1 MNSLDTSIQ
10 IFLTHA
16 AVRSELFN
24 HAIRTIAEF
33 YLFRGVLPL
42 AILYAIWFNPGVREQ
57 WRREMVVAT
66 IFSGLLALFF
76 GRILA
81 HYLPFRVRPV
91 YDPGSHLT
99 LPLAGTSEAVLR
111 TWSSFPSDHAMLW
124 ASIAMGIFLACRWAG
139 LVAFLHFAIFIC
151 LPRVYLGLHYPTDVL
166 AGALLGIVV
175 TYVTTREKVRV
186 RFAPTLVRLMDE
198 FPAVSYAFAFVLFF
212 ELATM
217 FDEPRQLAQ
226 SILNAW

>member
-91 YDPGSHLT
+91 YDLGSHLT
-99 LPLAGTSEAVLR
+99 FPLAGTSEAVLR

-151 LPRVYLGLHYPTDVL
+151 LPRVYLGLHSGGTARDSCYLCHDPRESQGAVRTNTRTANGRISSRFL
-166 AGALLGIVV
+166 RLRICALLR
-175 TYVTTREKVRV
+175 TCDYVRRAAAACTIAFKR
-186 RFAPTLVRLMDE
+186 LVR
-198 FPAVSYAFAFVLFF
+198 
-212 ELATM
+212 
-217 FDEPRQLAQ
+217 
-226 SILNAW
+226 

>member
-1 MNSLDTSIQ
+1 MNRLDTAIQ
-10 IFLTHA
+10 LFLTHA
-16 AVRSELFN
+16 AVRSYLFN
-24 HAIRTIAEF
+24 HAVRTIADL
-33 YLFRGVLPL
+33 YLFKGVLPL
-42 AILYAIWFNPGVREQ
+42 AILYAIWFNPGIRKQWQREI
-57 WRREMVVAT
+57 VVAT

-81 HYLPFRVRPV
+81 HYLPFRARPV

-99 LPLAGTSEAVLR
+99 FPLTGTSEAVLR

-124 ASIAMGIFLACRWAG
+124 ASIAMGIFIVWRWVG
-139 LVAFLHFAIFIC
+139 VVAFLHCAIFIC

-166 AGALLGIVV
+166 AGALLGIAV

-198 FPAVSYAFAFVLFF
+198 FPAVSYAFAFVFFF

-217 FDEPRQLAQ
+217 FDEPRELAQ
-226 SILNAW
+226 SLLRVL